1 MEHWKGPHEYP
12 PLDTAIDARTERFTL
27 LYGTLR
33 ELLSGPELG
42 QGAVSFGRDMDRLE
56 WEADATIEDVLNAV
70 EDMYAPKDPKGVA
83 LKIELLRTFVDE
95 LKTRYEDDHTDVRA
109 YTILGRARAFLSG
122 YISLEYEGEDA
133 RQRKTDERAVS
144 QEVKD
149 IVYGLREAVKS
160 VPERVEFSE
169 LGISPVAFEVM
180 LGKELEELYEKGTI
194 HDSTMKEALGM
205 FMTEAKELGSDENTD
220 PDGRWASA
228 LIAVEHFCE
237 THFPGMIVDD
247 DNEDAYE

>member
-12 PLDTAIDARTERFTL
+12 SLDTAIDARTERFTL
-27 LYGTLR
+27 LYGKLR

-70 EDMYAPKDPKGVA
+70 EDMYSPKDPKGVA

-95 LKTRYEDDHTDVRA
+95 LKVRYGHDHTDVRA
-109 YTILGRARAFLSG
+109 YTLLGRARAFLSG
-122 YISLEYEGEDA
+122 YMPLEYEGEDT

-160 VPERVEFSE
+160 VPEGAELGE
-169 LGISPVAFEVM
+169 LGISPVAFEAM
-180 LGKELEELYEKGTI
+180 LGKELEEMYVKGTV

-247 DNEDAYE
+247 EDFI